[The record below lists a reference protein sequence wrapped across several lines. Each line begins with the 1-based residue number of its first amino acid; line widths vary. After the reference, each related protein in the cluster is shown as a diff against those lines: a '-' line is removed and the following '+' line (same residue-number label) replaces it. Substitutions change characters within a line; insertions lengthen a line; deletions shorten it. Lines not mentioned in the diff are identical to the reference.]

1 MYTSNL
7 NVSIILSPAFIKRLR
22 CLYFIFFP
30 LNFSFILSFYFPR
43 QNWIIF
49 FLFVPTSLT
58 FLVKSAHKRFPFI
71 IIIIMIE
78 WIEQNGEKPFC
89 SMSIQY
95 SVKRLNNLLQIK
107 MVGHQC
113 YKLQFDCP
121 VFMFQHHFSLSKWRK
136 AKVCIK
142 TVSWINKL
150 RKQKVFNVLFH
161 FKKWN
166 VMALILLF
174 PFAYA
179 DATHSTLSHHQIFMD
194 LMHDEQIKIWM
205 NKRNKT
211 LQPFHCNP
219 ILSIHWRFRSFVIS
233 SFRFFFSFY
242 WVC

>member
-1 MYTSNL
+1 
-7 NVSIILSPAFIKRLR
+7 
-22 CLYFIFFP
+22 
-30 LNFSFILSFYFPR
+30 
-43 QNWIIF
+43 
-49 FLFVPTSLT
+49 
-58 FLVKSAHKRFPFI
+58 
-71 IIIIMIE
+71 MIE
-78 WIEQNGEKPFC
+78 SRKKEGNKNHFVQWAFSKTIERLAADKTGWP
-89 SMSIQY
+89 SMCYNSIAQFY
-95 SVKRLNNLLQIK
+95 VCNNIF
-107 MVGHQC
+107 H
-113 YKLQFDCP
+113 
-121 VFMFQHHFSLSKWRK
+121 SKWRK